1 MDYFSTLFLTS
12 GHKWNYWTIE
22 KENQE
27 LYSIEFNSVSQKWSE
42 NGKRIKNFEEYITN
56 NIKYIKKSQESCT
69 KFLNLK
75 NKIESIIDIQIKH
88 NEIEIELN
96 VNNKFMDLK
105 VVIHKIFS
113 CDEKTIKFSIVLK
126 EDTSEN
132 RLIVEKKINQEQLFN
147 FIIKNKHIINYK
159 EKYSFPKREKY
170 SDVSDDYSKFFIKR
184 KKEERILS
192 QSCKEIQMK
201 FEKEPELKSLH
212 SFVRQNLGSL
222 VLE

>member
-1 MDYFSTLFLTS
+1 MPS
-12 GHKWNYWTIE
+12 
-22 KENQE
+22 
-27 LYSIEFNSVSQKWSE
+27 FNPV
-42 NGKRIKNFEEYITN
+42 YITN

-147 FIIKNKHIINYK
+147 FIIKNKHIINY
-159 EKYSFPKREKY
+159 
-170 SDVSDDYSKFFIKR
+170 
-184 KKEERILS
+184 
-192 QSCKEIQMK
+192 
-201 FEKEPELKSLH
+201 
-212 SFVRQNLGSL
+212 
-222 VLE
+222 